1 MATILVIS
9 DYVQALK
16 AEVGEPLRQLYPHA
30 EIRFCLFDEILLDE
44 LTNSLLPILILMDMG
59 ADNLLIMKELRS
71 FACLSRTPM
80 LMLRA
85 EATKRKAEAETE
97 GLGWLYNT
105 LNTHRQYQLN

>member
-1 MATILVIS
+1 MDTILVIS

-16 AEVGEPLRQLYPHA
+16 AEVGEPLRRLYPNA
-30 EIRFCLFDEILLDE
+30 EIRFCLFDGELLNE
-44 LTNSLLPILILMDMG
+44 LTSGLLPILILMDMG

-85 EATKRKAEAETE
+85 EATKRKVEAESE
-97 GLGWLYNT
+97 GIGWLYNT
-105 LNTHRQYQLN
+105 LNTHHQYQLN